1 MFGLAGVKQ
10 DNLYAHLED
19 LLLLQLSYDDMNEW
33 RFGDMGLWHFW
44 ISPADA
50 VAGRWEKSR
59 LTFEC
64 A

>member
-10 DNLYAHLED
+10 TNLYEHLGD

-33 RFGDMGLWHFW
+33 RFGDLGLWHFW
-44 ISPADA
+44 LSRADA
-50 VAGRWEKSR
+50 AARRWDKVT